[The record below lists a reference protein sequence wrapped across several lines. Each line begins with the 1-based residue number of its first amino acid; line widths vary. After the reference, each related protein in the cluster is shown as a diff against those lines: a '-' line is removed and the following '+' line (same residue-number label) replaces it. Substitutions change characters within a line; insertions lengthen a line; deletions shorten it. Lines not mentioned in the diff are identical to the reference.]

1 MSAVCTGGLAVYP
14 PPPTSGRSGEVKRG
28 GRVWRLWWCE
38 LGVQFSSPFHHP
50 KVDFITPPIQRSPRG
65 HELGLGQLLLADRQF
80 GPLATVDPLLPDVST
95 MDHFLNPSVSAIP
108 RPDLTIPRCKNR
120 FTGIRQGKKNK

>member
-1 MSAVCTGGLAVYP
+1 MGGFGAWGGAAGCAVQL
-14 PPPTSGRSGEVKRG
+14 
-28 GRVWRLWWCE
+28 LI
-38 LGVQFSSPFHHP
+38 HHST
-50 KVDFITPPIQRSPRG
+50 VDFHNSSRPEVAQGTRT
-65 HELGLGQLLLADRQF
+65 GLGQLWLADHQF
-80 GPLATVDPLLPDVST
+80 GPLATVDSLLPDVST